1 MWGSWSLRADP
12 GGLRERTSAVCT
24 SYLTSIVGTLP
35 DPNRLC
41 LVTRFDII
49 LCSPCPVNS
58 NIDIRDR
65 KNRVRAPKAKSNVFH
80 CKKTDATIHLPGY
93 RTAISEDLLKLLA
106 EKRLGLFLR
115 KVLCYKTVSTEP
127 KGAGWKQLCNVIGR

>member
-1 MWGSWSLRADP
+1 VGFVVAEGRPCWAPRTDLRRLYILP
-12 GGLRERTSAVCT
+12 HKHRRHSAR
-24 SYLTSIVGTLP
+24 S
-35 DPNRLC
+35 DRLC
-41 LVTRFDII
+41 LVTRFDVI
-49 LCSPCPVNS
+49 LCSPCLVNS